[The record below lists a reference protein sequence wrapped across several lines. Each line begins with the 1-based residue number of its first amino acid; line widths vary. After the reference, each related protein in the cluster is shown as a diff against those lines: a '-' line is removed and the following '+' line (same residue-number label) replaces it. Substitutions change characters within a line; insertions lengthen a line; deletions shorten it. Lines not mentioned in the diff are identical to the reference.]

1 MPATLT
7 IRDESLG
14 NTAPLHEWAL
24 EVLTERLTV
33 RELIRSRVYQEVQDH
48 NRHQSAEYRGLVQ
61 PEGSERTLNGW
72 RLKQARPIDWQQQ
85 FEKALEAFEGNRVL
99 ILINDRQAE
108 ALDEEFEV
116 RPDTAVTFL
125 RLTPLVGG

>member
-1 MPATLT
+1 M
-7 IRDESLG
+7 
-14 NTAPLHEWAL
+14 
-24 EVLTERLTV
+24 
-33 RELIRSRVYQEVQDH
+33 QDH
-48 NRHQSAEYRGLVQ
+48 NRQQSAEFRGLVQ
-61 PEGSERTLNGW
+61 PEGAERTLNGW